1 MQPSRPAAT
10 AGRCCQLAS
19 MFCGMSEG
27 VLEEMRSVAALVLGA
42 GRGERLGHSLPKAF
56 VPLAGSTLI
65 ERSIRALFES
75 GVVGRI
81 QPVLDPAEFERFKKL
96 GLQDIPSLVD
106 PVAGGAERQ
115 DSVRGGLR
123 SLPKQIEWV
132 AGHDAARPL
141 VSSVDIRRVV
151 ATARKAGAAILA
163 EPVRDTIKRVVEAQ
177 IVDTLPRDACWAA
190 QTPQVMR
197 RDWLEAASQAAAE
210 AGRLGTDDAQLL
222 EWAGHPVQIVE
233 SATPNPKIT
242 RPQDLVLAEAIVR
255 AADPGSGG

>member
-1 MQPSRPAAT
+1 
-10 AGRCCQLAS
+10 

-27 VLEEMRSVAALVLGA
+27 ALEKMRSVAALVLGA
-42 GRGERLGHSLPKAF
+42 GRGQRLGHSLPKAF

-81 QPVLDPAEFERFKKL
+81 QPVLDPAEFERFKEL
-96 GLQDIPSLVD
+96 GLQDIPPLAE

-132 AGHDAARPL
+132 VVHDAARCL
-141 VSSVDIRRVV
+141 VSPADIRRVV
-151 ATARKAGAAILA
+151 ATARETGAAILA
-163 EPVRDTIKRVVEAQ
+163 EPVRDTLKRVVEAQ

-197 RDWLEAASQAAAE
+197 RDWLEAASQAAAA

-222 EWAGHPVQIVE
+222 EWAGHAVRIVE

-242 RPQDLVLAEAIVR
+242 RPQDLAWAEAIAR
-255 AADPGSGG
+255 AADTGSVG